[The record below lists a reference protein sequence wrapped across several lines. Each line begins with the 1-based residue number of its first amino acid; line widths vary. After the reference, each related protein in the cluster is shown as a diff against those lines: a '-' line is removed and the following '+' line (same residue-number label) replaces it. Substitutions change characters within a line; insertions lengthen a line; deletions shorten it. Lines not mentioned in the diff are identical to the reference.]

1 MLFDLRGKRRR
12 FIQVVYALLAALF
25 LIGFV
30 GFGVGSEAGSGGIF
44 DALGIGGDD
53 TSSSNPQ
60 YDEDIDEAEQR
71 LQQDPKD
78 EQALLTLA
86 QTHYLAGQGE
96 LETDETTGEPVLT
109 DEARVD
115 FDESIA
121 AWERYLK
128 LAKKPSDNVATQVVN
143 SYVFLN
149 DAEGA
154 AETQRIVAEA
164 RPSQGAYSNLAFYLY
179 LAGDFEG
186 GDEAAKRAVAEAEG
200 SQRKSIENQLARLEE
215 QARKFEKRQ
224 KKQAG
229 KAPEGANPLE
239 SPLGGL
245 GGSAPTQP
253 APELEAS
260 RARARAPSNPRG

>member
-30 GFGVGSEAGSGGIF
+30 GFGVGSESGAGGIF
-44 DALGIGGDD
+44 DALGIGGGD
-53 TSSSNPQ
+53 TSSTNPQ
-60 YDEDIDEAEQR
+60 YDEDIDEAEQQ
-71 LQQDPKD
+71 LEQNPKD
-78 EQALLTLA
+78 QQALLQLA
-86 QTHYLAGQGE
+86 QTHYLAGQAE
-96 LETDETTGEPVLT
+96 LEADETTGEPVLT
-109 DEARVD
+109 DEARTQ

-128 LAKKPSDNVATQVVN
+128 LAKRPSDNVASQVVN

-154 AETQRIVAEA
+154 AKTQRIVAEA
-164 RPSQGAYSNLAFYLY
+164 RPSQGAYANLAFYLY

-200 SQRKSIENQLARLEE
+200 SQRNSVKNQLARLEQ

-224 KKQAG
+224 EKQAEQ
-229 KAPEGANPLE
+229 APEGANPLQ

-245 GGSAPTQP
+245 GGAQPQP
-253 APELEAS
+253 AP
-260 RARARAPSNPRG
+260 

>member
-30 GFGVGSEAGSGGIF
+30 GFGVGSESGAGGIF
-44 DALGIGGDD
+44 DALGIGGGD
-53 TSSSNPQ
+53 TSTSNPQ
-60 YDEDIDEAEQR
+60 YEEDIEGAEQR
-71 LQQDPKD
+71 LEQDPKD
-78 EQALLTLA
+78 EQALQQLA
-86 QTHYLAGQGE
+86 QTHYLAGQAE
-96 LETDETTGEPVLT
+96 LETDEATGEPVLT
-109 DEARVD
+109 DEARTQ
-115 FDESIA
+115 FDQSIA

-128 LAKKPSDNVATQVVN
+128 LAKRPSDNVATQVVN

-154 AETQRIVAEA
+154 AKAQRIVAEA

-186 GDEAAKRAVAEAEG
+186 GDEAANRAVAEAEG
-200 SQRKSIENQLARLEE
+200 SQRKSVKNQLARIAE
-215 QARKFEKRQ
+215 QAKKFEKRQ
-224 KKQAG
+224 EQQAE
-229 KAPEGANPLE
+229 KAPEGADPLQ

-245 GGSAPTQP
+245 GGPAPTQP
-253 APELEAS
+253 AP
-260 RARARAPSNPRG
+260 

>member
-30 GFGVGSEAGSGGIF
+30 GFGVGSESGAGGIF
-44 DALGIGGDD
+44 DALGVGGGD

-60 YDEDIDEAEQR
+60 FDEDIDEAEQR
-71 LQQDPKD
+71 LEQDPKD
-78 EQALLTLA
+78 QQALLQLA

-96 LETDETTGEPVLT
+96 LDVDESTGEPVLT
-109 DEARVD
+109 DDARTE

-128 LAKKPSDNVATQVVN
+128 LAKRPSDNAATQVVN

-186 GDEAAKRAVAEAEG
+186 GDEAAKKAVAEAEG
-200 SQRKSIENQLARLEE
+200 SQKKSIENQLARLEE

-224 KKQAG
+224 KKQAEE
-229 KAPEGANPLE
+229 APEGGNPLQ

-245 GGSAPTQP
+245 GGSQPTPQP
-253 APELEAS
+253 AP
-260 RARARAPSNPRG
+260 

>member
-30 GFGVGSEAGSGGIF
+30 GFGVGSESGAGGIF
-44 DALGIGGDD
+44 DALGIGGGD

-60 YDEDIDEAEQR
+60 YDEDIDEAEQQ
-71 LQQDPKD
+71 LEQNPKD
-78 EQALLTLA
+78 QQALLQLA

-96 LETDETTGEPVLT
+96 LEADETTGEPVLT
-109 DEARVD
+109 DEARTQ

-128 LAKKPSDNVATQVVN
+128 LAKRPSDNVASQVVN

-154 AETQRIVAEA
+154 AKTQRIVAEA
-164 RPSQGAYSNLAFYLY
+164 RPSQGAYANLAFYLY

-200 SQRKSIENQLARLEE
+200 SQRKSVKNQLARLEQ

-224 KKQAG
+224 EKQAEQ
-229 KAPEGANPLE
+229 APEGANPLQ

-245 GGSAPTQP
+245 GGAQPQP
-253 APELEAS
+253 AP
-260 RARARAPSNPRG
+260 